1 MAADANPSFEVAAIK
16 PGDPDARGKGLGLR
30 GHDFSAE
37 NFSVNDLIVFAYG
50 VQVKQI
56 VDGPPWVDKD
66 KFDISAVPDA
76 PGQPSEGQW
85 RTMVQ
90 KLMADRFKLTFH
102 HEKRELAVFVLTV
115 GKNGLK
121 LSKNENGVPVSGD
134 INMRVARE
142 GMTFAARNVTM
153 ADFVSTL
160 QRVVVDR
167 PVVDQTGLADKFD
180 FQLTF
185 APVHRD
191 SGAARTKA
199 GSSEGSR
206 RYHRHRSRRAA
217 FTELVVWQR
226 QSLLRGDHAPVSL
239 PPAALPLACLRWG
252 AEATAGPTGISAS
265 IAVSAASSTPTFAAG
280 RLRRGGAATRHCSPR
295 RAELVRL

>member
-1 MAADANPSFEVAAIK
+1 MRRFLVLLFLLCPGPASSQAPSQPRGAAPLPPMAADANPSFEVAAIK

-30 GHDFSAE
+30 GRDFSAE

-56 VDGPPWVDKD
+56 VDGPPWIDKD
-66 KFDISAVPDA
+66 KFDISAVPNA
-76 PGQPSEGQW
+76 LGQPSAGQW
-85 RTMVQ
+85 KTMVQ

-115 GKNGLK
+115 GKDGPK

-142 GMTFAARNVTM
+142 GMTFTARNVTM

-185 APVHRD
+185 APD
-191 SGAARTKA
+191 GAQFGGMRLPAQ
-199 GSSEGSR
+199 SEDV
-206 RYHRHRSRRAA
+206 AA
-217 FTELVVWQR
+217 PSLFTEIQEQLGLKLEAVKAPADTIVI
-226 QSLLRGDHAPVSL
+226 DHIERP
-239 PPAALPLACLRWG
+239 
-252 AEATAGPTGISAS
+252 
-265 IAVSAASSTPTFAAG
+265 
-280 RLRRGGAATRHCSPR
+280 SPN
-295 RAELVRL
+295 